1 MIGRR
6 ISHPAPASPE
16 PLSRF
21 LSEDQK
27 TSPTPYARHQIDYN
41 ENSTERPGHG
51 FGDPFAGNHFPYD
64 NFTTNPT
71 FEAEYLRD
79 SEYLLTSKER
89 WDDQYGYGGQQMGV
103 PWGYVRT
110 ERVGYNRVLASLRDL
125 TRGLGSDGDES
136 NGRSRYQ
143 RSDTPICIPPID
155 RATSTSSV
163 HSGSA
168 GGYQG
173 AGIGTRPAEPRN
185 TAPGGT
191 TSRQCFVYKGLKDKS
206 KRDGHP
212 CATLRF
218 LDSKKLLHHLKTVH
232 RDHYCPFCFKEN
244 RTVDKLKN
252 LWFNNAPL
260 MTNHNEEN
268 EELQQDRGE
277 FRSQD
282 YKELNEALGK
292 MKKSKE
298 VVARFTLPD
307 GRMRPESMA
316 TTVRWVDTRE

>member
-1 MIGRR
+1 
-6 ISHPAPASPE
+6 
-16 PLSRF
+16 
-21 LSEDQK
+21 
-27 TSPTPYARHQIDYN
+27 
-41 ENSTERPGHG
+41 
-51 FGDPFAGNHFPYD
+51 
-64 NFTTNPT
+64 
-71 FEAEYLRD
+71 
-79 SEYLLTSKER
+79 
-89 WDDQYGYGGQQMGV
+89 MGV

-218 LDSKKLLHHLKTVH
+218 LDSKKLL
-232 RDHYCPFCFKEN
+232 YEP
-244 RTVDKLKN
+244 
-252 LWFNNAPL
+252 
-260 MTNHNEEN
+260 
-268 EELQQDRGE
+268 
-277 FRSQD
+277 
-282 YKELNEALGK
+282 
-292 MKKSKE
+292 
-298 VVARFTLPD
+298 
-307 GRMRPESMA
+307 
-316 TTVRWVDTRE
+316 